1 MGLLYSE
8 VRKRK
13 EAEVVSE
20 KIKAVGML
28 SGGLD
33 STLAAHIMKKMGVV
47 IQGVNFSTG
56 FCITDHHRKL
66 NRSDEPVQ
74 KMQNEALRLGADLEI
89 PLEIIDIS
97 TEYWD
102 ILLNPKHGYGANMN
116 PCIDC
121 RIMMFSKAKIYME
134 EIGAHFV
141 FSGEVMGQRPKSQ
154 RKPTLSIIAEQA
166 GLEGYL
172 LRPLSAKLLPETI
185 PEQLGWINRDEL
197 YGISGRSRSR
207 QLDLVDEFDVGYYP
221 QPAGG
226 CCTLTDESYSNK
238 LSDMLKDNNNQ
249 PITPED
255 VILLKVGRHFRPAP
269 GVKAIIARDEEES
282 RFLSG
287 FKFGRT
293 LLETENYGG
302 PTTLITGDLT
312 KELISDV
319 ARITARYGQGR
330 DADSVT
336 LKCIS
341 NGDSSN
347 IEVTPFAK
355 DEKLI
360 KEWRV

>member
-1 MGLLYSE
+1 
-8 VRKRK
+8 
-13 EAEVVSE
+13 
-20 KIKAVGML
+20 
-28 SGGLD
+28 
-33 STLAAHIMKKMGVV
+33 
-47 IQGVNFSTG
+47 
-56 FCITDHHRKL
+56 
-66 NRSDEPVQ
+66 
-74 KMQNEALRLGADLEI
+74 
-89 PLEIIDIS
+89 
-97 TEYWD
+97 
-102 ILLNPKHGYGANMN
+102 
-116 PCIDC
+116 
-121 RIMMFSKAKIYME
+121 ME